1 MLRMATRIG
10 PRKPPRLF
18 IAEWRES
25 KGLTQEQLAQRLDTT
40 DVTISRWETRKRQ
53 PNLDALA
60 AIAEALDIELRD
72 LYRLPTTPSADALL
86 RGQPKEVV
94 EQAMKLIQAIRR

>member
-18 IAEWRES
+18 IAEWRE
-25 KGLTQEQLAQRLDTT
+25 KAGLTQEQLASRLDTT

-72 LYRLPTTPSADALL
+72 LYRLPSEPSADAML
-86 RGQPKEVV
+86 RGQPKEVI
-94 EQAMKLIQAIRR
+94 EQAMRLIQAIRR

>member
-25 KGLTQEQLAQRLDTT
+25 KGLTQEQLAQRIDTT

-72 LYRLPTTPSADALL
+72 LYRLPSEPSADSLL
-86 RGQPKEVV
+86 RGQSKEVV
-94 EQAMKLIQAIRR
+94 EQAIRLIQAIRR